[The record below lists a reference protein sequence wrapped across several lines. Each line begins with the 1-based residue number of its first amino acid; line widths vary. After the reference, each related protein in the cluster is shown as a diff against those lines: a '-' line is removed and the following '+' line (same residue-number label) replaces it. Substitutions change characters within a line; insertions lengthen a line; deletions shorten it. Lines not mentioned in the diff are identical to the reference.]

1 MNRGGVC
8 APPFLSQGDM
18 KQLVILLAIVLGFAA
33 CRERG
38 KVTIVSDSVNETEMY
53 LTTKDTA
60 AVETLVRMF
69 MDRTQRGRLDSA
81 AMLLRTYDLHRQPQG
96 LDSAGFRKVME
107 TLGQF
112 RVLGY
117 DIEHVVFRSAGDNEV
132 KCRVRVA
139 DDACVSWRFKPVRYI
154 GRWSL
159 CLKEAG
165 DSTLK

>member
-1 MNRGGVC
+1 
-8 APPFLSQGDM
+8 M
-18 KQLVILLAIVLGFAA
+18 KQLVILLAIVLGVAA
-33 CRERG
+33 CREG
-38 KVTIVSDSVNETEMY
+38 KKAPAGAESTAGEVGMY
-53 LTTKDTA
+53 LTARDTA
-60 AVETLVRMF
+60 AVETLVKMF
-69 MDRTQRGRLDSA
+69 MDRALLGRLDSA
-81 AMLLRTYDLHRQPQG
+81 AMLLRTYELHCQPQG
-96 LDSAGFRKVME
+96 LDSVGFRAVME

-117 DIEHVVFRSAGDNEV
+117 EIEHVAFRSAGDNEV

-139 DDACVSWRFKPVRYI
+139 DDAYVSWRFKPVRYI